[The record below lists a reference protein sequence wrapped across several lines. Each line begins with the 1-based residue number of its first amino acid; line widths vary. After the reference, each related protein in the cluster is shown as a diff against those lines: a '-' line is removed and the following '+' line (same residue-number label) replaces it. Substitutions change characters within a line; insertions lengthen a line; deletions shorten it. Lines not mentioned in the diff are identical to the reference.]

1 MPGADEAADE
11 GEEEACW
18 LSEVELDGAT
28 AFWAP
33 FTVAAWPWKAF
44 AAISASAPETA
55 TTPVAIQ
62 RVVEEIRAAT
72 GRPVRGW
79 LGPGLRESARTLDLL
94 RANGV
99 EYVCDWVNDDQ
110 PYRMNNGL
118 YSIPYSL
125 DLNDMRL
132 LVPPVFGFSDWCEM
146 IRRAFD
152 TLYAEGGRVMCI
164 PVHPYVTGQPSRIGA
179 FAEVLSYITGH
190 DGVWRTTGGEIFD
203 AYRAQRPE
211 VSPTR

>member
-62 RVVEEIRAAT
+62 RVVAEIRR
-72 GRPVRGW
+72 RPA
-79 LGPGLRESARTLDLL
+79 S
-94 RANGV
+94 RA
-99 EYVCDWVNDDQ
+99 
-110 PYRMNNGL
+110 
-118 YSIPYSL
+118 STA
-125 DLNDMRL
+125 
-132 LVPPVFGFSDWCEM
+132 
-146 IRRAFD
+146 RRAF
-152 TLYAEGGRVMCI
+152 GSG
-164 PVHPYVTGQPSRIGA
+164 
-179 FAEVLSYITGH
+179 
-190 DGVWRTTGGEIFD
+190 GGESLAIMPGSF
-203 AYRAQRPE
+203 AARLQIQLSGA
-211 VSPTR
+211 